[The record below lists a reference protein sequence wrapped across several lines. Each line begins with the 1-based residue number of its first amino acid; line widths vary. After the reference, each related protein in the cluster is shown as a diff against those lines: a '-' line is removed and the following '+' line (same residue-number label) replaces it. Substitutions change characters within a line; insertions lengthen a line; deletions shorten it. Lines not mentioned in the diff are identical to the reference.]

1 MNIEIAIAPL
11 IETLAIYIWPFV
23 RIGAFLMVMPLIGGS
38 FTPVRVRLILAI
50 VLTIA
55 IAPMVPAT
63 ATQEVLSAAGLVMM
77 IQEIGIGVAMGFL
90 VQLVF
95 DAIALGG
102 QVIGMSMGLGF
113 AVFLDRAR
121 GVSIPVLGQLFLMLA
136 MLVFLSMD
144 GHLAMIQLLVKSFRT
159 WPMSGDGLTLPIVSE
174 LLAWTGQLFIFAL
187 KIALPAIT
195 ALLVVNLSFGIMS
208 RAAPTL
214 NLFAVG
220 FPVAMLLGFTVIF
233 LNMGVLI
240 ENVSAFLTLSI
251 SKVSHLLELQA
262 QP

>member
-1 MNIEIAIAPL
+1 MNVQIEIAGVIDL
-11 IETLAIYIWPFV
+11 LTLYIWPFIRV
-23 RIGAFLMVMPLIGGS
+23 GAFLMVMPLVGGS
-38 FTPVRVRLILAI
+38 FVPMRVRLLLAL

-55 IAPMVPAT
+55 IAPSVPPA
-63 ATQEVLSAAGLVMM
+63 ATQDVLSVAGLVMM
-77 IQEIGIGVAMGFL
+77 IQEIGIGVAMGFS

-121 GVSIPVLGQLFLMLA
+121 GVSVPVLGQLFLMLA
-136 MLVFLSMD
+136 MLVFLAID
-144 GHLAMIQLLVKSFRT
+144 GHLELIRLLARSFLA
-159 WPMSGDGLTLPIVSE
+159 WPMSEGGLSLPVLSE
-174 LLAWTGQLFIFAL
+174 ILLWTGNLFVFAL
-187 KIALPAIT
+187 KISLPAIT
-195 ALLVVNLSFGIMS
+195 ALLVVNLSFGVMS

-233 LNMGVLI
+233 FNMDILV
-240 ENVSAFLTLSI
+240 ENVSMFLRLATSQ
-251 SKVSHLLELQA
+251 VSHLFEL
-262 QP
+262 

>member
-1 MNIEIAIAPL
+1 MTIEIAIRPL
-11 IETLAIYIWPFV
+11 LEALTTYIWPFV
-23 RIGAFLMVMPLIGGS
+23 RIGAFLMVMPLIGSS
-38 FTPVRVRLILAI
+38 FTPVRVRLLLAV

-55 IAPMVPAT
+55 IAPTVPPAAT
-63 ATQEVLSAAGLVMM
+63 KDVLSAAGLVMT
-77 IQEIGIGVAMGFL
+77 IQEVGIGVAMGFL

-121 GVSIPVLGQLFLMLA
+121 GVSVPVLGQLFLMLA

-144 GHLAMIQLLVKSFRT
+144 GHLSMIQLLAQSFRA
-159 WPMSGDGLTLPIVSE
+159 WPMSSGGLTLPIISE
-174 LLAWTGQLFIFAL
+174 LLVWTSQLFIFAV

-195 ALLVVNLSFGIMS
+195 ALLIVNLSFGVMS

-220 FPVAMLLGFTVIF
+220 FPVAMLLGFVVIF
-233 LNMGVLI
+233 LNMGVLV
-240 ENVSAFLTLSI
+240 ENVSTFLGLSI
-251 SKVSHLLELQA
+251 SKAWELLEL
-262 QP
+262 

>member
-1 MNIEIAIAPL
+1 MNVEIAIAPL
-11 IETLAIYIWPFV
+11 IESLATYIWPFV
-23 RIGAFLMVMPLIGGS
+23 RIGAFLMVMPLAGGS
-38 FTPVRVRLILAI
+38 FVPVRVRLLLAV

-55 IAPMVPAT
+55 IAPMVPST
-63 ATQEVLSAAGLVMM
+63 ATREVLSAAGLVTM
-77 IQEIGIGVAMGFL
+77 IQEIGIGVALGFL

-121 GVSIPVLGQLFLMLA
+121 GVSIPVLGQLFLLLG
-136 MLVFLSMD
+136 MLVFLSLD
-144 GHLAMIQLLVKSFRT
+144 GHLATIQLLAQSFYA
-159 WPMSGDGLTLPIVSE
+159 WPMSERGLTPQILSE
-174 LLAWTGQLFIFAL
+174 LLAWTGQMFVFAL

-220 FPVAMLLGFTVIF
+220 FPVAMLLGFAVIF

-240 ENVSAFLTLSI
+240 ENVSTFLALTI
-251 SKVSHLLELQA
+251 SAISQLLDL
-262 QP
+262 

>member
-1 MNIEIAIAPL
+1 MNIEIAIVPL
-11 IETLAIYIWPFV
+11 IETLAIYIWPFI

-38 FTPVRVRLILAI
+38 FVPVRVRLLLAI
-50 VLTIA
+50 ALTIA
-55 IAPMVPAT
+55 IAPLVPPAV
-63 ATQEVLSAAGLVMM
+63 TQDVLSAAGLVMM
-77 IQEIGIGVAMGFL
+77 IQEIGIGVALGFL

-121 GVSIPVLGQLFLMLA
+121 GVSVPVLGQLFLMLG
-136 MLVFLSMD
+136 MMVFLSLD
-144 GHLAMIQLLVKSFRT
+144 GHLAMIRLLVESFRA
-159 WPMSGDGLTLPIVSE
+159 WPISEAGLTVPILSE
-174 LLAWTGQLFIFAL
+174 LLMWTAQLFVFAL

-195 ALLVVNLSFGIMS
+195 ALLIVNLSFGIMS

-220 FPVAMLLGFTVIF
+220 FPVAMLLGFVVIF
-233 LNMGVLI
+233 LNMGALV
-240 ENVSAFLTLSI
+240 ENVSTFLTLSI
-251 SKVSHLLELQA
+251 SKVSQLLEL
-262 QP
+262 